1 MTDTTNPRR
10 SIIAPVLITLSGVIL
25 IAVLASLPFL
35 AGPPREDGL
44 PDLAKFIG
52 RFHPVILH
60 LPIGMLVW
68 VVVMEMLN
76 VFSKRGNAHSSRAAM
91 GFAAA
96 SAVVAALLGFI
107 LYHSMPDYDRELAE
121 RHLFGGLAFA
131 CSAVAAFVIKVW
143 VDSRAGS
150 GAAFYR
156 CVLLASAGIM
166 GFTSH
171 DGASLT
177 HGRGYLTDHAPE
189 PLRRLLGMEP
199 RKPAR
204 PDAQTEEQPVY
215 AGVIVPILESKCY
228 ACHNAEKQKGRF
240 RMDEYDL
247 LLAGGKEGEG
257 LIPGNSAESNIIV
270 RAELP
275 EDDEEHMPP
284 EGKKDLE
291 DHELTLLKWWI
302 DNGASKDAM
311 LKDLPADEAVKT
323 ALAKI
328 VPASAEMPV
337 EKPVVK
343 VDDSLKELV
352 VRLGREF
359 PAAIQFEAQNS
370 NNVVFT
376 AAGLRDKFGDA
387 ELAKLGPVLPAMVSM
402 DLSHTRVTDSGVRL
416 LASATALKS
425 LRLAK
430 TEITDASLPLLVNFP
445 QLESLNLYGT
455 QVTNDGIQQLAALT
469 GLKKLYLW
477 QSKVDAAG
485 VSALKEKLPDCEI
498 ITGL

>member
-1 MTDTTNPRR
+1 MTDSRNPRC
-10 SIIAPVLITLSGVIL
+10 SIIAPVLITFSGVLL
-25 IAVLASLPFL
+25 IAVLAGLPFL
-35 AGPPREDGL
+35 AGPPTENGL

-52 RFHPVILH
+52 RFHPVVLH

-68 VVVMEMLN
+68 VVVRELLN
-76 VFSKRGNAHSSRAAM
+76 VFKKRADATSSRTAM

-107 LYHSMPDYDRELAE
+107 LYHSMPDYDRDLVE
-121 RHLFGGLAFA
+121 RHLYGGLAFA
-131 CSAVAAFVIKVW
+131 CTAVAAYVIKVW
-143 VDSRAGS
+143 VDAKAGS
-150 GAAFYR
+150 GAVFYR
-156 CVLLASAGIM
+156 IVLLASAGIM

-177 HGRGYLTDHAPE
+177 HGKGYLTDYAPE

-199 RKPAR
+199 RKAAK
-204 PDAQTEEQPVY
+204 PDAQAAEQSVY
-215 AGVIVPILESKCY
+215 AGVIVPILEGKCY
-228 ACHNAEKQKGRF
+228 SCHNAEKQKGRF
-240 RMDEYDL
+240 RMDDYEL
-247 LLAGGKEGEG
+247 LLAGGKEGDG
-257 LIPGNSAESNIIV
+257 VIPGKSAESNIIV
-270 RAELP
+270 RVELP
-275 EDDEEHMPP
+275 EDDDEHMPP

-291 DHELTLLKWWI
+291 DHELMLVKWWI

-311 LKDLPADEAVKT
+311 VKDLPADDDIKNAI
-323 ALAKI
+323 AKI
-328 VPASAEMPV
+328 VPMSAEKPV

-343 VDDSLKELV
+343 VDDSLKTLV
-352 VRLGREF
+352 AQLGKEF
-359 PAAIQFEAQNS
+359 PAALQFEAQNS

-387 ELAKLGPVLPAMVSM
+387 ELAKLGPVLPSMVSL

-416 LASATALKS
+416 LAGATGLKS

-430 TEITDASLPLLVNFP
+430 TEVTDASLPLLVNFP

-455 QVTNDGIQQLAALT
+455 RVTNDGIQQLAALT
-469 GLKKLYLW
+469 DLKKLYLW

-485 VSALKEKLPDCEI
+485 VSALREKLPGCEI

>member
-1 MTDTTNPRR
+1 
-10 SIIAPVLITLSGVIL
+10 
-25 IAVLASLPFL
+25 
-35 AGPPREDGL
+35 
-44 PDLAKFIG
+44 
-52 RFHPVILH
+52 
-60 LPIGMLVW
+60 
-68 VVVMEMLN
+68 
-76 VFSKRGNAHSSRAAM
+76 
-91 GFAAA
+91 
-96 SAVVAALLGFI
+96 
-107 LYHSMPDYDRELAE
+107 
-121 RHLFGGLAFA
+121 
-131 CSAVAAFVIKVW
+131 
-143 VDSRAGS
+143 
-150 GAAFYR
+150 
-156 CVLLASAGIM
+156 M

-177 HGRGYLTDHAPE
+177 HGKGYLTDYAPE

-199 RKPAR
+199 RKPAG
-204 PDAQTEEQPVY
+204 PDAQAEEQPVY

-257 LIPGNSAESNIIV
+257 LIPGNSAGSNIIV

-328 VPASAEMPV
+328 VPASAEKPV
-337 EKPVVK
+337 EKPLVK

-376 AAGLRDKFGDA
+376 AAGLRDKFDDA

-430 TEITDASLPLLVNFP
+430 TGVTDASLPLLVNFP

-455 QVTNDGIQQLAALT
+455 QVTSEGIQQLAALT

-485 VSALKEKLPDCEI
+485 VSALKEKLPGCEI